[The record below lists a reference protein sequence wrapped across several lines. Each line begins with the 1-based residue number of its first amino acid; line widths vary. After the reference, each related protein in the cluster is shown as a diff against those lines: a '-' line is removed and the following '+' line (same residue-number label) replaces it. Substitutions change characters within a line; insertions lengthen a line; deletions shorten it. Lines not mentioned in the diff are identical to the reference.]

1 MPIRLLVA
9 ETHRL
14 FRHCLRALLERERDL
29 TVIAEAADGRE
40 AFHLAMAHK
49 PDLVLMDIDMP
60 SRDGVTA
67 TKLIHSCMP
76 DTRVVLLSAHDD
88 DTGIVEA
95 VKAGAFGYLLKDADS
110 TDLLRCIRAAARGEH
125 LQSPFMLDRFA
136 RHALEAVGQT
146 SGNDIVLMSDLTQ
159 REREILAHA
168 AIGRSNKEIAD
179 DLCVSLDTVKT
190 HLHHIYRK
198 LSVHGRVEAVLT
210 FLQAK

>member
-1 MPIRLLVA
+1 MSIRLLIA
-9 ETHRL
+9 EAHRL
-14 FRHCLRALLERERDL
+14 FRHSLRALLEQERDL

-40 AFHLAMAHK
+40 AFHLAIAHK

-67 TKLIHSCMP
+67 TKLIHSCVP

-88 DTGIVEA
+88 DARIVEA
-95 VKAGAFGYLLKDADS
+95 VEAGAFGYLLKDADS
-110 TDLLRCIRAAARGEH
+110 TELLRCIRAAARGEH
-125 LQSPFMLDRFA
+125 LQSPCMPDQFA
-136 RHALEAVGQT
+136 RRALAAVGYRPYEET
-146 SGNDIVLMSDLTQ
+146 ALLSGLTD
-159 REREILAHA
+159 REREILAYA

-198 LSVHGRVEAVLT
+198 LSVHGRVEAVLA